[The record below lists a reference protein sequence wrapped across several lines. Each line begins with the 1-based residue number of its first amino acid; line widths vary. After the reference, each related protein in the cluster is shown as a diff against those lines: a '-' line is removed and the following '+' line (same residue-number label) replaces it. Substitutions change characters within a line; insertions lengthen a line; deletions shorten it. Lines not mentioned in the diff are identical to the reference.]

1 MIVQITKTRNEKFLI
16 EDMLP
21 IWKKYADGFVFLD
34 DRSNDGTTEFL
45 IQNKDKYNII
55 STGSLKKKE

>member
-34 DRSNDGTTEFL
+34 DRSNDGTYK
-45 IQNKDKYNII
+45 IKINII
-55 STGSLKKKE
+55 LFQFYIII